1 LNPKKQRDRVRDE
14 LVKFPGM
21 DKGEDHPC
29 DGYLRSL

>member
-21 DKGEDHPC
+21 TEGDDFYGAPQK
-29 DGYLRSL
+29 